1 MNKPKHTPGP
11 WFNEAHIVLTL
22 AEIDGEQ
29 SKGVI
34 CSVDG
39 NFTNYPT
46 DCANA
51 SFIAAA
57 PDLLAALT
65 KIVIAEFGSLDHPQ
79 IKNSGMWASAKA
91 AIEKA
96 VSNG

>member
-1 MNKPKHTPGP
+1 MNEPKHTPGP
-11 WFNEAHIVLTL
+11 WKKMYSDRVTTASDTDGSKSIAHCYNDVH
-22 AEIDGEQ
+22 
-29 SKGVI
+29 
-34 CSVDG
+34 
-39 NFTNYPT
+39 
-46 DCANA
+46 DCEANA
-51 SFIAAA
+51 RLIVAA